1 MASISASEA
10 LIGQAGDF
18 NGKNYSGTFIP
29 TLWSAKLLRKFYT
42 ATVLGEV
49 TNTDYGGEI
58 KNMGDKVIINTI
70 PTLTINTYEIG
81 SDLTYEVPTPATIE
95 MAIDKGFYFAF
106 QVNDVLA
113 HQSQPNLMDTF
124 SNDAAMQLKI
134 RTDSTVLYNGAL
146 GSGNVDS
153 ANKGSGAGVKS
164 GSYNLGTDDA
174 PIALDASNV
183 LTTITALSSVLDEQ
197 NIPDTERFLLID
209 PVTRQ
214 ILLSSNLAQA
224 QFMGD
229 SQSILRNGR
238 IGGIDRF
245 TVYVSNNLPRAVAGT
260 NTPWKSGDGSET
272 SITST
277 GDDKRRVIVAGHKS
291 WLAYATQLTKMETV
305 RNPKDF
311 GDFIRC
317 LQVFGYKAV
326 QPKAAALAVVK

>member
-1 MASISASEA
+1 MASITTSEA

-29 TLWSAKLLRKFYT
+29 TLWSAKLLKKFYT

-58 KNMGDKVIINTI
+58 KNMGDKIVINTI
-70 PTLTINTYEIG
+70 PTLTINAYEVG
-81 SDLTYEVPTPATIE
+81 TALTYEVPTPSTLE
-95 MAIDKGFYFAF
+95 MTIDKGFYFAF

-124 SNDAAMQLKI
+124 SNDASMQLKI
-134 RTDSTVLYNGAL
+134 KTDSTVLYNGIL
-146 GSGNVDS
+146 GSGNVVAD
-153 ANKGSGAGVKS
+153 NKGATAGVKS
-164 GSYNLGTDDA
+164 GAYDLGTDDT
-174 PIALDASNV
+174 PVALTSANV
-183 LTTITALSSVLDEQ
+183 LQTITSLASVLDEQ
-197 NIPDTERFLLID
+197 NIPDTERFLIID

-214 ILLSSNLAQA
+214 LLLNSNLAQA

-245 TVYVSNNLPRAVAGT
+245 TVYVSNNLPKAAAGS
-260 NTPWKSGDGSET
+260 NTPWVSGDGTEN

-277 GDDKRRVIVAGHKS
+277 GDAKRRMIVAGHKS

-305 RNPKDF
+305 RNPNDF
-311 GDFIRC
+311 GDFVRC

-326 QPKAAALAVVK
+326 QPKAAAVAIVS